1 MTKPVAGDTEKT
13 ARRRGA
19 AEKKRVQ
26 EDSSKPDKHPMG
38 GYSIKG
44 AAAHAE
50 RGEEMGV
57 SAPRPSSLLD
67 RMNRSEGVDGRSH
80 RKRPRGKA

>member
-67 RMNRSEGVDGRSH
+67 RMNRSEGMDGRH
-80 RKRPRGKA
+80 RKRQRGKA